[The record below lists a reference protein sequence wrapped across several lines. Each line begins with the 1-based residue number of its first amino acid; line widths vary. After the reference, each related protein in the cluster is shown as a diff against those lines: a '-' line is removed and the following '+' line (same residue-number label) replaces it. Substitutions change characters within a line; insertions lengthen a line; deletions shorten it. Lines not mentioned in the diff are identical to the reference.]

1 MPSRIPALRLAPGL
15 PAEGRPLPP
24 DFYTH
29 PNAEYIARALLGKVL
44 CTALEGGYTSGI
56 IVETEAYK
64 GSGDAA
70 CHSHLGRHTERTAVM
85 YRPGG
90 LAYVYLCYGLHHLF
104 NIVAGPEGQA
114 DAVLVRAAEPLEGLD
129 QMAARRRMAPGNPA
143 LLRGPGALSQGLGIS
158 KAQNGQSLTQGQ
170 IWIEDRGLQLPGEAI
185 RTGPRIGVDY
195 AGADALLPWR
205 YWVAGSRYV
214 SAKRS

>member
-1 MPSRIPALRLAPGL
+1 MPSRTVPTLLAPLVAAQGT
-15 PAEGRPLPP
+15 PLPP

-29 PNAEYIARALLGKVL
+29 PNAEWVARHLLGKVL
-44 CTALEGGYTSGI
+44 CTALEGGPTTAI

-70 CHSHLGRHTERTAVM
+70 CHSHLGRHTARTAVM

-104 NIVAGPEGQA
+104 NIVTGPEGQA
-114 DAVLVRAAEPLEGLD
+114 DAVLIRAAEPLEGLD
-129 QMAARRRMAPGNPA
+129 LMAARRGMAPANPA

-158 KAQNGQSLTQGQ
+158 KTHNGKDLYQGQ
-170 IWIEDRGLQLPGEAI
+170 IWIEDRGLALPEEVI
-185 RTGPRIGVDY
+185 RTGPRIGVGY